1 MAARSAVCWVALKAG
16 SKADCEGVSVSVSVS
31 GEEMMANENV

>member
-16 SKADCEGVSVSVSVS
+16 SKADCEGVSGSGS
-31 GEEMMANENV
+31 GEEMVANENV